1 MDFEFFAFP
10 AALVVGVSSI
20 ALLLSRTWRWRVGA
34 LAVQYLGVFLLVS
47 LSWPVD
53 LSAVKLVSGW
63 MAGAILGI
71 SRLDRIDREVRRW
84 PTERLYFIFLALLV
98 VLTVATIAPG
108 LLDWIPGI
116 QLYQIWGGLLLLGM
130 GLVHLGLAARGMR
143 VILSLLMILSGF
155 EILYATLE
163 ASVLMT
169 GLLAILNIGLAFLGA
184 YLLNA
189 SYLEE
194 SP

>member
-1 MDFEFFAFP
+1 MDFELLALP
-10 AALVVGVSSI
+10 AVFVVGASSV

-34 LAVQYLGVFLLVS
+34 LAVQYVGVFVLVS

-71 SRLDRIDREVRRW
+71 SRLDRMDREVRRW

-98 VLTVATIAPG
+98 VLTVATSAPG
-108 LLDWIPGI
+108 LLEWIPNI
-116 QLYQIWGGLLLLGM
+116 HLYQAWGGLVLLGM

-143 VILSLLMILSGF
+143 VILSLLMLLSGF
-155 EILYATLE
+155 EILYAVVEYSTLV
-163 ASVLMT
+163 A
-169 GLLAILNIGLAFLGA
+169 GLLAVVTVGIAMAGA
-184 YLLNA
+184 YLMSA
-189 SYLEE
+189 QDAEDDE
-194 SP
+194 